1 MKKLLLFFI
10 LVYSTKL
17 FAQPAATYS
26 FITNNVTPI
35 QTLVTPTTLIGAG
48 NDDVAS
54 ILFPIGFSFNFAG
67 LVIPK

>member
-35 QTLVTPTTLIGAG
+35 QTLVTPTTLIGA
-48 NDDVAS
+48 VMMM
-54 ILFPIGFSFNFAG
+54 
-67 LVIPK
+67 